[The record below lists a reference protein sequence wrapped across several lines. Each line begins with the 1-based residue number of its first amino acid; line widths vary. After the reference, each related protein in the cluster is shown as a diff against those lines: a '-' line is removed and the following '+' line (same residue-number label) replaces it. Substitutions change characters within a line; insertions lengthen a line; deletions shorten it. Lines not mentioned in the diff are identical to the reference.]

1 MSRVIAIQNSFTS
14 GELDPKLLSRTDIKQ
29 YESGLT
35 TALNVVVLPQGGIK
49 RRPGLKY
56 ITELD
61 SAAASGVRLVA
72 FEFNTSDA
80 YLLAFTNNKMYV
92 IKDGVLQTN
101 IAGSGNNYLTTT
113 ITSAMLNTMCWT
125 QSADTLITVQEDMV
139 PKKITRTSDTAW
151 TIANVTFDFNPQ
163 YAPSFTIVDTSTSGT
178 LTPSAVSGNIT
189 LTASSGSVFATA
201 HADQYINIIGG
212 NQFGRARIVEQ
223 TSGTVVKAHVE
234 IPFFDTAAIANANW
248 ELETGYVDTF
258 SGAKGYPRSVCF
270 HQGRLY
276 FGGSKSRPS
285 TIFASRVNEFFN
297 FNPGEGNADDAFVA
311 SLDTNQLNAI
321 VDIIS
326 ANYLQIFTTGGEFYA
341 PQDFSDPLTPTN
353 FVAKLQSS
361 HGSKESIRVQNVAG
375 NTLFVQRQGKALNEF
390 LYNAGEDAYA
400 STQISLLSS
409 HLLDTPTDMSIR
421 KATSTDEGDRLALVN
436 SGDGSLVIY
445 TLLRNENI
453 VAASKFT
460 TEGSSN
466 ATNSLFKNIAT
477 VVSDQY
483 VAVARNL
490 PAQATCTITVT
501 DYSNIETGAE
511 LVLTKQDGTTVTFT
525 CQGAGAGT
533 PDTNKFFHNESNDT
547 TADNIYTVINAHAD
561 FSAANPGANVV
572 TVTRA
577 AKGDENITVTT
588 TDITR
593 LAVTNFVMA
602 NYKYYIELFDESLTT
617 DSAITGTAASSV
629 STSHLALYTTKII
642 GDGVMQADTASGA
655 SSITFPT
662 ATLSTYEVGL
672 DYTVTIKT
680 LPIEPGI
687 QGYTSL
693 KGFKKRV
700 LEVNAFLNE
709 TQNITINS
717 NTIPIKQLGT
727 DNLDVAVPSF
737 TGTKTL
743 HGILGYSLTGQI
755 EIGQSAPLKL
765 HLLGMDYKVST
776 GA

>member
-61 SAAASGVRLVA
+61 SAASDGVRLVS

-80 YLLAFTNNKMYV
+80 YLLAFTNNKMYI

-125 QSADTLITVQEDMV
+125 QSADTLIVVQEDMV

-151 TIANVTFDFNPQ
+151 TIANITFDFNPQ
-163 YAPSFTIVDTSTSGT
+163 YAPSFTIVDTSTCGT
-178 LTPSAVSGNIT
+178 LTPSATTGNIT
-189 LTASSGSVFATA
+189 LTAASGSVFSDS
-201 HADQYINIIGG
+201 HEGQYINVIGDH
-212 NQFGRARIVEQ
+212 NFGRARIIDR
-223 TSGTVVKAHVE
+223 SSATVIKARVE
-234 IPFFDTAAIANANW
+234 IPFFDTSAIANTSW

-258 SGAKGYPRSVCF
+258 SSGKGYPRSACF

-285 TIFASRVNEFFN
+285 TIFASRINEFYN
-297 FNPGEGNADDAFVA
+297 FNPGEGNDDDAFVA
-311 SLDTNQLNAI
+311 TLDTSQLNAI

-326 ANYLQIFTTGGEFYA
+326 ANYLQIFTTGGEFFA
-341 PQDFSDPLTPTN
+341 PQEFSDPLTPSN
-353 FVAKLQSS
+353 FIAKLQSS
-361 HGSKESIRVQNVAG
+361 HGTKEGVRVQNVAG
-375 NTLFVQRQGKALNEF
+375 GTLYIQRQGKALNEF
-390 LYNAGEDAYA
+390 LYSSGEDAYT

-409 HLLDTPTDMSIR
+409 HLLNSPSDMSIR

-436 SGDGSLVIY
+436 SGDGSLAVY
-445 TLLRNENI
+445 TLLRNQNI

-466 ATNSLFKNIAT
+466 PTNSLFKNVAT

-490 PAQATCTITVT
+490 PAQATCTIVVSDYANIEAGSTVT
-501 DYSNIETGAE
+501 
-511 LVLTKQDGTTVTFT
+511 VTKPDGTTFT
-525 CQGAGAGT
+525 ATAITSGSASSGQFLVQ
-533 PDTNKFFHNESNDT
+533 TNNNT
-547 TADNIYTVINAHAD
+547 TADNLAACINNDAG
-561 FSAANPGANVV
+561 FAAPNPAAATI

-577 AKGDENITVTT
+577 DRGDENTTVTT
-588 TDITR
+588 SDATR
-593 LAVTNFVMA
+593 LTVTQFVMA
-602 NYKYYIELFDESLTT
+602 NYKYYIEKFAEDLTT
-617 DSAITGTAASSV
+617 DSASTGTAASSL
-629 STSHLALYTTKII
+629 STSHLAYYTTKII

-655 SSITFPT
+655 SSVTFPT
-662 ATLSTYEVGL
+662 ATTSSYEVGL

-687 QGYTSL
+687 QGYASL

-709 TQNITINS
+709 TQNLTINN
-717 NTIPIKQLGT
+717 NTIPIRTLGT
-727 DNLDVAVPSF
+727 DNLDVGMPSF

-743 HGILGYSLTGQI
+743 HGILGYSLAGQI

>member
-14 GELDPKLLSRTDIKQ
+14 GELDPKLLVRSDIKQ

-35 TALNVVVLPQGGIK
+35 TALNVVVLPQGGVK
-49 RRPGLKY
+49 RRPGLKF
-56 ITELD
+56 ITELGGSPED
-61 SAAASGVRLVA
+61 GIRLVP
-72 FEFNTSDA
+72 FEFSTSDA
-80 YLLAFTNNKMYV
+80 YLLAFTHNRMAV
-92 IKDGVLQTN
+92 IKNGVLQAN
-101 IAGSGNNYLTTT
+101 IAGSGNAFLTTN
-113 ITSAMLNTMCWT
+113 ITSAMLTKMCWT

-151 TIANVTFDFNPQ
+151 TIADVTFDFNPQ
-163 YAPSFTIVDTSTSGT
+163 YAPSFTIVNTSSSGT

-189 LTASSGSVFATA
+189 LTASSGSVFATS
-201 HADQYINIIGG
+201 HVNQFINVIGG
-212 NQFGRARIVEQ
+212 NSFGRARIVER

-234 IPFFDTAAIANANW
+234 IPFFNTDAIDNANW

-258 SGAKGYPRSVCF
+258 SSGKGFPRSACF

-285 TIFASRVNEFFN
+285 TIFASRINEFFN

-311 SLDTNQLNAI
+311 TLDTSQLNAI

-326 ANYLQIFTTGGEFYA
+326 ANYLQIFTTGGEFFA
-341 PQDFSDPLTPTN
+341 PQEFSDPLTPTN
-353 FVAKLQSS
+353 FIAKLQSS
-361 HGSKESIRVQNVAG
+361 HGSKESVRVQNVAG
-375 NTLFVQRQGKALNEF
+375 NTLFIQRQGKALNEF
-390 LYNAGEDAYA
+390 LYSSGEDAYT

-409 HLLDTPTDMSIR
+409 HLLNNPTDMSIR
-421 KATSTDEGDRLALVN
+421 KATSTDEGDRLAIVN
-436 SGDGSLVIY
+436 TGDGSMAVY
-445 TLLRNENI
+445 TLLRDQNI

-460 TEGSSN
+460 TAG
-466 ATNSLFKNIAT
+466 TFLNIAT

-483 VAVARNL
+483 ATVLRKK
-490 PAQATCTITVT
+490 PAQATCTIVVSDYANIAAGSTV
-501 DYSNIETGAE
+501 
-511 LVLTKQDGTTVTFT
+511 VVTKQDGSTFT
-525 CQGAGAGT
+525 ATAITSGSAGAGT
-533 PDTNKFFHNESNDT
+533 FLVQTNNNT
-547 TADNIYTVINAHAD
+547 TADNLAACINNDAG
-561 FSAANPGANVV
+561 FAAPNPGAATI

-577 AKGDENITVTT
+577 DRGADNTTVTT
-588 TDITR
+588 SDSTR
-593 LAVTNFVMA
+593 LTVTQFV
-602 NYKYYIELFDESLTT
+602 NGTTDEYYVELFDESITLDAATT
-617 DSAITGTAASSV
+617 GANASSASV
-629 STSHLALYTTKII
+629 AHLGHFSLKII
-642 GDGVMQADTASGA
+642 GDGVMQADTTAGA
-655 SSITFPT
+655 SSVTFPT
-662 ATLSTYEVGL
+662 ATTSTFEVGL
-672 DYTVTIKT
+672 NYDITVKT

-687 QGYTSL
+687 QGYASL

-709 TQNITINS
+709 TQNITIS
-717 NTIPIKQLGT
+717 GNTIPIKTLGS
-727 DNLDVAVPSF
+727 DNLDVGVPEF

>member
-35 TALNVVVLPQGGIK
+35 TALNVVVLPQGGVK
-49 RRPGLKY
+49 RRPGLKF
-56 ITELD
+56 ITELGG
-61 SAAASGVRLVA
+61 SPENGIRLVP
-72 FEFNTSDA
+72 FEFSTSDA
-80 YLLAFTNNKMYV
+80 YLLAFTHNRMAV
-92 IKDGVLQTN
+92 IKNGVLQTN

-113 ITSAMLNTMCWT
+113 ITSAMLTKMCWT
-125 QSADTLITVQEDMV
+125 QSADTLIAVQEDMV

-151 TIANVTFDFNPQ
+151 AIADVTFDFNPQ
-163 YAPSFTIVDTSTSGT
+163 YAPSFTIVDTSSAGT

-189 LTASSGSVFATA
+189 LTAQHNIFTSA
-201 HADQYINIIGG
+201 HVGQYVNVIGG
-212 NQFGRARIVEQ
+212 SSFGRARIVEL
-223 TSGTVVKAHVE
+223 TSASVVKAHVE
-234 IPFFDTAAIANANW
+234 IPFFNTDAIDNANW

-258 SGAKGYPRSVCF
+258 SSAKGFPRSACF

-311 SLDTNQLNAI
+311 TLDTSQLNAI

-326 ANYLQIFTTGGEFYA
+326 ANYLQIFTTGGEFFA
-341 PQDFSDPLTPTN
+341 PQEFSDPLTPTN
-353 FVAKLQSS
+353 FIAKLQSS

-375 NTLFVQRQGKALNEF
+375 NTLFIQRQGKALNEF
-390 LYNAGEDAYA
+390 LYSSGEDAYT

-409 HLLDTPTDMSIR
+409 HLLNNPTDMSIR
-421 KATSTDEGDRLALVN
+421 KTTSTDEGDRLNIVN
-436 SGDGSLVIY
+436 GTDGSMAVY
-445 TLLRNENI
+445 TLLRDQNI

-460 TEGSSN
+460 TDG
-466 ATNSLFKNIAT
+466 TFLNIAT

-483 VAVARNL
+483 VAVKR
-490 PAQATCTITVT
+490 
-501 DYSNIETGAE
+501 
-511 LVLTKQDGTTVTFT
+511 
-525 CQGAGAGT
+525 
-533 PDTNKFFHNESNDT
+533 
-547 TADNIYTVINAHAD
+547 VIN
-561 FSAANPGANVV
+561 SAN
-572 TVTRA
+572 
-577 AKGDENITVTT
+577 
-588 TDITR
+588 
-593 LAVTNFVMA
+593 
-602 NYKYYIELFDESLTT
+602 KYYIELFDEDVTLDSSLT
-617 DSAITGTAASSV
+617 GGGAANVSSG
-629 STSHLALYTTKII
+629 HLNTKTVKVI
-642 GDGVMQADTASGA
+642 GDGVMQADVTAGASTITFATTTAS
-655 SSITFPT
+655 SF
-662 ATLSTYEVGL
+662 EVGL
-672 DYTVTIKT
+672 DYTITVKT

-687 QGYTSL
+687 QGYASL

-709 TQNITINS
+709 TQNLTINS
-717 NTIPIKQLGT
+717 NTIPIRTLGT
-727 DNLDVAVPSF
+727 DNLDVGIPSF

>member
-35 TALNVVVLPQGGIK
+35 TALNVVVLPQGGVK

-56 ITELD
+56 ITELGG
-61 SAAASGVRLVA
+61 SPENGIRLVP
-72 FEFNTSDA
+72 FEFSTSDA
-80 YLLAFTNNKMYV
+80 YLLAFTHNRMAV
-92 IKDGVLQTN
+92 IKNGVLQTN

-113 ITSAMLNTMCWT
+113 ITSAMLTKMCWT

-151 TIANVTFDFNPQ
+151 TITDVTFDFNPQ
-163 YAPSFTIVDTSTSGT
+163 YAPSFTIVDTSSAGT

-189 LTASSGSVFATA
+189 LTAQHSIFSSSHVG
-201 HADQYINIIGG
+201 QYINVIGG
-212 NQFGRARIVEQ
+212 SSFGRARIVEFD
-223 TSGTVVKAHVE
+223 SVSVVKAHVE
-234 IPFFDTAAIANANW
+234 IPFFNTDAIANANW

-258 SGAKGYPRSVCF
+258 SGSKGYPRSACF

-276 FGGSKSRPS
+276 FGGSKARPS

-311 SLDTNQLNAI
+311 TLDTSQLNAI

-326 ANYLQIFTTGGEFYA
+326 ANYLQIFTTGGEFFA
-341 PQDFSDPLTPTN
+341 PQEFSDPLTPTN
-353 FVAKLQSS
+353 FIAKLQSS

-375 NTLFVQRQGKALNEF
+375 NTLFIQRQGKALNEF
-390 LYNAGEDAYA
+390 LYSSGEDAYT

-409 HLLDTPTDMSIR
+409 HLLNTPVDMSMR
-421 KATSTDEGDRLALVN
+421 KATSTDEGDRLAIVN
-436 SGDGSLVIY
+436 STDGSMAIY
-445 TLLRNENI
+445 TLLRDQNI

-460 TEGSSN
+460 TDGN
-466 ATNSLFKNIAT
+466 FLNVAT
-477 VVSDQY
+477 VVQDQY
-483 VAVARNL
+483 AAVKR
-490 PAQATCTITVT
+490 
-501 DYSNIETGAE
+501 S
-511 LVLTKQDGTTVTFT
+511 
-525 CQGAGAGT
+525 
-533 PDTNKFFHNESNDT
+533 
-547 TADNIYTVINAHAD
+547 INSVD
-561 FSAANPGANVV
+561 
-572 TVTRA
+572 
-577 AKGDENITVTT
+577 
-588 TDITR
+588 
-593 LAVTNFVMA
+593 
-602 NYKYYIELFDESLTT
+602 KYYIELFDEDVTV
-617 DSAITGTAASSV
+617 DSALTGGAASSV
-629 STSHLALYTTKII
+629 SSGHLNAKTVKVI
-642 GDGVMQADTASGA
+642 GDGVMQDDVTAGA
-655 SSITFPT
+655 STITFAT
-662 ATLSTYEVGL
+662 ATASTYEVGL
-672 DYTVTIKT
+672 DYTVTVKT

-687 QGYTSL
+687 QGYASL

-700 LEVNAFLNE
+700 LEVNAFLVE
-709 TQNITINS
+709 TQNLTINS
-717 NTIPIKQLGT
+717 NTIPIRNLGT
-727 DNLDVAVPSF
+727 DNLDVGIPSF

>member
-35 TALNVVVLPQGGIK
+35 TALNVVVLPQGGVK

-56 ITELD
+56 ITELGG
-61 SAAASGVRLVA
+61 SPENGIRLVP
-72 FEFNTSDA
+72 FEFSTSDA
-80 YLLAFTNNKMYV
+80 YLLAFTHNRMAV
-92 IKDGVLQTN
+92 IKNGVLQTN
-101 IAGSGNNYLTTT
+101 IAGSGNNFLTTT
-113 ITSAMLNTMCWT
+113 ITSAMLTKMCWT
-125 QSADTLITVQEDMV
+125 QSADTLITVQEDMA

-151 TIANVTFDFNPQ
+151 TIADVTFDFNPQ
-163 YAPSFTIVDTSTSGT
+163 YAPSFTIINTSSAGT

-189 LTASSGSVFATA
+189 LTASSGSVFTSA
-201 HADQYINIIGG
+201 HVNQFINVIGG
-212 NQFGRARIVEQ
+212 NSFGRARIVER

-234 IPFFDTAAIANANW
+234 IPFFNTDAIDNANW

-258 SGAKGYPRSVCF
+258 SSAKGFPRSACF

-311 SLDTNQLNAI
+311 TLDTSQLNAI

-326 ANYLQIFTTGGEFYA
+326 ANYLQIFTTGGEFFA
-341 PQDFSDPLTPTN
+341 PQEFSDPLTPTN
-353 FVAKLQSS
+353 FIAKLQSS

-375 NTLFVQRQGKALNEF
+375 NTLFIQRQGKALNEF
-390 LYNAGEDAYA
+390 LYSSGEDAYT

-409 HLLDTPTDMSIR
+409 HLLNNPTDMSIR
-421 KATSTDEGDRLALVN
+421 KTTSTDEGDRLNIVN
-436 SGDGSLVIY
+436 GTDGSMAVY
-445 TLLRNENI
+445 TLLRDQNI

-460 TEGSSN
+460 TDG
-466 ATNSLFKNIAT
+466 TFLNIAT

-483 VAVARNL
+483 VAVKR
-490 PAQATCTITVT
+490 
-501 DYSNIETGAE
+501 
-511 LVLTKQDGTTVTFT
+511 
-525 CQGAGAGT
+525 
-533 PDTNKFFHNESNDT
+533 
-547 TADNIYTVINAHAD
+547 VIN
-561 FSAANPGANVV
+561 SAN
-572 TVTRA
+572 
-577 AKGDENITVTT
+577 
-588 TDITR
+588 
-593 LAVTNFVMA
+593 
-602 NYKYYIELFDESLTT
+602 KYYIELFNEDVTLDSSLT
-617 DSAITGTAASSV
+617 GGGAANVSSG
-629 STSHLALYTTKII
+629 HLNTKTVKVI
-642 GDGVMQADTASGA
+642 GDGVMQADVTAGA
-655 SSITFPT
+655 STITF
-662 ATLSTYEVGL
+662 ATTTTSSFEVGL
-672 DYTVTIKT
+672 DYTITVKT

-687 QGYTSL
+687 QGYASL

-709 TQNITINS
+709 TQNLTINS
-717 NTIPIKQLGT
+717 NTIPIRTLGT
-727 DNLDVAVPSF
+727 DNLDVGVPEF

>member
-35 TALNVVVLPQGGIK
+35 TALNVVVLPQGGVK
-49 RRPGLKY
+49 RRPGLKF
-56 ITELD
+56 ITELGG
-61 SAAASGVRLVA
+61 SPENGIRLVP
-72 FEFNTSDA
+72 FEFSTSDA
-80 YLLAFTNNKMYV
+80 YLLAFTHNRMYV
-92 IKDGVLQTN
+92 IKNGVLQTN
-101 IAGSGNNYLTTT
+101 IASSGNNYLTTT
-113 ITSAMLNTMCWT
+113 ITSAMLTKMCWT

-151 TIANVTFDFNPQ
+151 TIADVTFDFNPQ
-163 YAPSFTIVDTSTSGT
+163 YAPSFTIVNTSSAGT

-189 LTASSGSVFATA
+189 LTASSGSVFTTS
-201 HADQYINIIGG
+201 HVNQFINIIGG
-212 NQFGRARIVEQ
+212 NSFGRARIVER

-234 IPFFDTAAIANANW
+234 IPFFNTDAIDNANW

-258 SGAKGYPRSVCF
+258 SSSKGFPRSACF

-311 SLDTNQLNAI
+311 TLDTSQLNAI

-326 ANYLQIFTTGGEFYA
+326 ANYLQIFTTGGEFFA
-341 PQDFSDPLTPTN
+341 PQEFSDPLTPTN
-353 FVAKLQSS
+353 FIAKLQSS

-375 NTLFVQRQGKALNEF
+375 NTLFIQRQGKALNEF
-390 LYNAGEDAYA
+390 LYSSGEDAYT

-409 HLLDTPTDMSIR
+409 HLLNTPVDMSIR
-421 KATSTDEGDRLALVN
+421 KATSTDEGDRLAIVN
-436 SGDGSLVIY
+436 STDGSMAVY
-445 TLLRNENI
+445 TLLRDQNI

-460 TEGSSN
+460 TDGN
-466 ATNSLFKNIAT
+466 FLNIAT
-477 VVSDQY
+477 VVADQY
-483 VAVARNL
+483 VAVKR
-490 PAQATCTITVT
+490 
-501 DYSNIETGAE
+501 
-511 LVLTKQDGTTVTFT
+511 
-525 CQGAGAGT
+525 
-533 PDTNKFFHNESNDT
+533 
-547 TADNIYTVINAHAD
+547 VINSAD
-561 FSAANPGANVV
+561 
-572 TVTRA
+572 
-577 AKGDENITVTT
+577 
-588 TDITR
+588 
-593 LAVTNFVMA
+593 
-602 NYKYYIELFDESLTT
+602 KYYIELFDEDFTL
-617 DSAITGTAASSV
+617 DSGVSGGAAASHSSGHLNAKSV
-629 STSHLALYTTKII
+629 KVI
-642 GDGVMQADTASGA
+642 GDGVMQANVTAGSSTITFA
-655 SSITFPT
+655 SST
-662 ATLSTYEVGL
+662 STSYQAGL
-672 DYTVTIKT
+672 DYTVTVKT

-687 QGYTSL
+687 EGYASL

-700 LEVNAFLNE
+700 LEVNAFLVE
-709 TQNITINS
+709 TQNLTIND
-717 NTIPIKQLGT
+717 NTIPIRTLGT
-727 DNLDVAVPSF
+727 SNLDVGIPEF

>member
-35 TALNVVVLPQGGIK
+35 TALNVVVLPQGGVK

-56 ITELD
+56 ITELGG
-61 SAAASGVRLVA
+61 SPENGIRLVP
-72 FEFNTSDA
+72 FEFSTSDA
-80 YLLAFTNNKMYV
+80 YLLAFTHNRMAV
-92 IKDGVLQTN
+92 IKNGVLQTN

-113 ITSAMLNTMCWT
+113 ITSAMLTKMCWT

-151 TIANVTFDFNPQ
+151 TIADVTFDFNPQ
-163 YAPSFTIVDTSTSGT
+163 YAPSFTIVDTSSAGT

-189 LTASSGSVFATA
+189 LTAQHSIFSSSHVG
-201 HADQYINIIGG
+201 QYINVIGG
-212 NQFGRARIVEQ
+212 SSFGRARIVEFD
-223 TSGTVVKAHVE
+223 SVSVVKAHVE
-234 IPFFDTAAIANANW
+234 IPFFNTDAIANANW

-258 SGAKGYPRSVCF
+258 SGSKGYPRSACF

-276 FGGSKSRPS
+276 FGGSKARPS

-311 SLDTNQLNAI
+311 TLDTSQLNAI

-326 ANYLQIFTTGGEFYA
+326 ANYLQIFTTGGEFFA
-341 PQDFSDPLTPTN
+341 PQEFSDPLTPTN
-353 FVAKLQSS
+353 FIAKLQSS

-375 NTLFVQRQGKALNEF
+375 NTLFIQRQGKALNEF
-390 LYNAGEDAYA
+390 LYSSGEDAYT

-409 HLLDTPTDMSIR
+409 HLLNTPVDMSMR
-421 KATSTDEGDRLALVN
+421 KATSTDEGDRLAIVN
-436 SGDGSLVIY
+436 STDGSMAIY
-445 TLLRNENI
+445 TLLRDQNI

-460 TEGSSN
+460 TDGN
-466 ATNSLFKNIAT
+466 YLNVAT
-477 VVSDQY
+477 VVQDQY
-483 VAVARNL
+483 AAVKR
-490 PAQATCTITVT
+490 
-501 DYSNIETGAE
+501 S
-511 LVLTKQDGTTVTFT
+511 
-525 CQGAGAGT
+525 
-533 PDTNKFFHNESNDT
+533 
-547 TADNIYTVINAHAD
+547 INSVD
-561 FSAANPGANVV
+561 
-572 TVTRA
+572 
-577 AKGDENITVTT
+577 
-588 TDITR
+588 
-593 LAVTNFVMA
+593 
-602 NYKYYIELFDESLTT
+602 KYYIELFDEDVTV
-617 DSAITGTAASSV
+617 DSALTGGAASSV
-629 STSHLALYTTKII
+629 SSGHLNAKTVKVI
-642 GDGVMQADTASGA
+642 GDGVMQDDVTAGA
-655 SSITFPT
+655 STITFAT
-662 ATLSTYEVGL
+662 ATASTYEVGL
-672 DYTVTIKT
+672 DYTVTVKT

-687 QGYTSL
+687 KGYASL

-700 LEVNAFLNE
+700 LEVNAFLVE
-709 TQNITINS
+709 TQNLTINS
-717 NTIPIKQLGT
+717 NTIPIRTLGT
-727 DNLDVAVPSF
+727 DNLDVGIPEF

>member
-35 TALNVVVLPQGGIK
+35 TALNVVVLPQGGVK

-56 ITELD
+56 ITELGG
-61 SAAASGVRLVA
+61 SPENGIRLVP
-72 FEFNTSDA
+72 FEFSTSDA
-80 YLLAFTNNKMYV
+80 YLLAFTHNRMAV
-92 IKDGVLQTN
+92 IKNGVLQTN

-113 ITSAMLNTMCWT
+113 ITSAMLTKMCWT

-151 TIANVTFDFNPQ
+151 TIADVTFDFNPQ
-163 YAPSFTIVDTSTSGT
+163 YAPSFTIVDTSSAGT

-189 LTASSGSVFATA
+189 LTAQHSIFSSSHVG
-201 HADQYINIIGG
+201 QYINVIGG
-212 NQFGRARIVEQ
+212 SSFGRARIVEFD
-223 TSGTVVKAHVE
+223 SVSVVKAHVE
-234 IPFFDTAAIANANW
+234 IPFFNTDAIANANW

-258 SGAKGYPRSVCF
+258 SGSKGYPRSACF

-276 FGGSKSRPS
+276 FGGSKARPS

-311 SLDTNQLNAI
+311 TLDTSQLNAI

-326 ANYLQIFTTGGEFYA
+326 ANYLQIFTTGGEFFA
-341 PQDFSDPLTPTN
+341 PQEFSDPLTPTN
-353 FVAKLQSS
+353 FIAKLQSS

-375 NTLFVQRQGKALNEF
+375 NTLFIQRQGKALNEF
-390 LYNAGEDAYA
+390 LYSSGEDAYT

-409 HLLDTPTDMSIR
+409 HLLNTPVDMSMR
-421 KATSTDEGDRLALVN
+421 KATSTDEGDRLAIVN
-436 SGDGSLVIY
+436 STDGSMAIY
-445 TLLRNENI
+445 TLLRDQNI

-460 TEGSSN
+460 TDGN
-466 ATNSLFKNIAT
+466 FLNVAT
-477 VVSDQY
+477 VVQDQY
-483 VAVARNL
+483 AAVKR
-490 PAQATCTITVT
+490 
-501 DYSNIETGAE
+501 S
-511 LVLTKQDGTTVTFT
+511 
-525 CQGAGAGT
+525 
-533 PDTNKFFHNESNDT
+533 
-547 TADNIYTVINAHAD
+547 INSVD
-561 FSAANPGANVV
+561 
-572 TVTRA
+572 
-577 AKGDENITVTT
+577 
-588 TDITR
+588 
-593 LAVTNFVMA
+593 
-602 NYKYYIELFDESLTT
+602 KYYIELFDEDVTV
-617 DSAITGTAASSV
+617 DSALTGGAASSV
-629 STSHLALYTTKII
+629 SSGHLNAKTVKVI
-642 GDGVMQADTASGA
+642 GDGVMQDDVTAGA
-655 SSITFPT
+655 STITFAT
-662 ATLSTYEVGL
+662 ATASTYEVGL
-672 DYTVTIKT
+672 DYTVTVKT

-687 QGYTSL
+687 QGYASL

-700 LEVNAFLNE
+700 LEVNAFLVE
-709 TQNITINS
+709 TQNLTINS
-717 NTIPIKQLGT
+717 NTIPIRNLGT
-727 DNLDVAVPSF
+727 DNLDVGIPSF